1 MENKKSHE
9 ILIYIFLTYLV
20 TWTLCGLGYFLYTV
34 DNNYNLFGIIVSIS
48 GFVPSIMGI
57 ILTAYFYKDVGITD
71 LFKRINIH
79 KSHGIYCI
87 IGMIIVA
94 VYVVSTFF
102 LTQSMGFNETF
113 KVNFFNILSWFI
125 MVFTIGGGIGEE
137 FGWRGFLLDKVLK
150 RQNIAF
156 SGIFVGIVW
165 SLWHLPL
172 FFIPGSSQYGCPIA
186 IHIMNAIIISMIITF
201 VFKKT
206 KGCITFSIMLHATSN
221 ALFTSLASSYSS
233 TSKYYQFLNENQ
245 IKLVIIMIAII
256 VFIGVVETLLFN
268 RHKDKLNIH
277 TASEKITR
285 SFFYNIYY
293 NIH

>member
-71 LFKRINIH
+71 LFKRINIY

-125 MVFTIGGGIGEE
+125 MVFTIGGGIGQS
-137 FGWRGFLLDKVLK
+137 RLCMFLLRRAHIGEVQSSIWTENTYKLCSEN
-150 RQNIAF
+150 NI
-156 SGIFVGIVW
+156 
-165 SLWHLPL
+165 
-172 FFIPGSSQYGCPIA
+172 
-186 IHIMNAIIISMIITF
+186 N
-201 VFKKT
+201 
-206 KGCITFSIMLHATSN
+206 
-221 ALFTSLASSYSS
+221 
-233 TSKYYQFLNENQ
+233 
-245 IKLVIIMIAII
+245 
-256 VFIGVVETLLFN
+256 LL
-268 RHKDKLNIH
+268 
-277 TASEKITR
+277 
-285 SFFYNIYY
+285 
-293 NIH
+293 